1 VNVYKMKN
9 SRSPLYVVITNNKTS
24 LSDIETKAKTIE
36 YVVVRWQR
44 LINTKQIVQCHKC
57 QLWGHSATN
66 CYSSVKCLRCAE
78 NHLTRDCVLKKDVA
92 EDQKKLKCANYG
104 QGHLANSQQCEA
116 YLARL
121 NYVEQIKAAAV
132 EKRVPA
138 TKKYVRA
145 PLPTKN
151 AWTTP
156 RKFSNSSPNPAEAH
170 MKSVRSR
177 LAEEVAAS
185 QDPVPAPIPGDSQ
198 PSNYSDFFSLVSEIR
213 KLNEVIDIKN
223 LIKINFS
230 DKIAVQFTPK
240 EKYVKLITWNANA
253 NGILGKLGELIK
265 YSSKCMT

>member
-44 LINTKQIVQCHKC
+44 LINIKQIVQCHKC

-230 DKIAVQFTPK
+230 DKIAV
-240 EKYVKLITWNANA
+240 
-253 NGILGKLGELIK
+253 
-265 YSSKCMT
+265 